1 MRQLKVMFLLAA
13 LLGGP
18 MLSRT
23 IAQESFL
30 LASADEYPTLRS
42 MASAND
48 YLDYKKKKKKKKK
61 DSDYVLKDHLWY
73 GAGLSLG
80 FAGSNGASVFGL
92 GVSPMVG
99 YKIVGPLSIGPRL
112 AVEFTSEKYAG
123 YKAFNMVDL
132 ELSLFARVRV
142 FKGLFVQGEL
152 GTVSDQYLTGNSQG
166 QPVKT
171 RQTRPAQYLG
181 LGYNFANGE
190 GGFGQEIA
198 VLYDFYVADDVY
210 TTQTPF
216 QFRVAFTYGF

>member
-1 MRQLKVMFLLAA
+1 MLAA

-18 MLSRT
+18 LLSRS
-23 IAQESFL
+23 IAQESSL
-30 LASADEYPTLRS
+30 LASTDNYPSLRS
-42 MASAND
+42 MASAED

-61 DSDYVLKDHLWY
+61 QESDYVLKDHLWY

-99 YKIVGPLSIGPRL
+99 YKIIGPLSIGPRL
-112 AVEFTSEKYAG
+112 AVEFTSEKYVG
-123 YKAFNMVDL
+123 YKAFNMVDV

-142 FKGLFVQGEL
+142 IKGFFVQGEL
-152 GTVSDQYLTGNSQG
+152 GTVSDQYLVADNLG

-181 LGYNFANGE
+181 VGYNFANGE